1 MGWKLFIQVY
11 CINKLSFLLFR
22 SIAHGFYG
30 DQERH
35 NELRQKAMN
44 YALQRL
50 DQFEWT
56 KTILEL
62 SEDTSLRNY
71 LLERKQ
77 KALHAEDRERWGRM
91 EDIIFIAH
99 FLRRNIIVVSEF
111 YNKEGTLS
119 ENVTVYRYL
128 DGITTLDVC
137 GFFNLINCK

>member
-1 MGWKLFIQVY
+1 
-11 CINKLSFLLFR
+11 
-22 SIAHGFYG
+22 
-30 DQERH
+30 
-35 NELRQKAMN
+35 MN

-111 YNKEGTLS
+111 YNKEGILS